1 MEITVSRNEN
11 SGRVEIRGDVDEK
24 GAEALKAKLRELAAL
39 KEVTIDMAD
48 VAYIGSSGIGKL
60 LLFYKNIAMQGGKVF
75 LVNVQN
81 DILQL
86 FHELKLETI
95 FTISGK

>member
-24 GAEALKAKLRELAAL
+24 GAEELKAKLREMANL
-39 KEVTIDMAD
+39 KEVTIDMSG

-86 FHELKLETI
+86 LHELKLDTI
-95 FTISGK
+95 FTITGK

>member
-24 GAEALKAKLRELAAL
+24 GAELLKAKLREMANL
-39 KEVTIDMAD
+39 KEVTIDMGD

-60 LLFYKNIAMQGGKVF
+60 LLFYKNIAMQGGRVF

-81 DILQL
+81 DVLQL
-86 FHELKLETI
+86 FRELKLDTI
-95 FTISGK
+95 FVISG

>member
-11 SGRVEIRGDVDEK
+11 SGRVEIKGDIDEK
-24 GAEALKAKLRELAAL
+24 GAEQLKAKLRELANL
-39 KEVTIDMAD
+39 KEVTIDMGN

-60 LLFYKNIAMQGGKVF
+60 LLFYKNIAMQGGRVF

-81 DILQL
+81 DVLQL
-86 FHELKLETI
+86 FRELKLDTI
-95 FTISGK
+95 FVISG